1 MDSRK
6 EMNNMEKATKT
17 PKDRHLKVG
26 GRDRRIRLPPSVAP
40 QLFNLTD
47 ELGFQTDGQ
56 TVDWLLRNA
65 EPAIFAATGHG
76 ISTTPNDVIH
86 SSYNNF
92 HNYDFNCGNN
102 CTINGNNT
110 INGTIDGDKLTGVNT
125 VHHEMV
131 FPVGTMKEHAA
142 SSTFPV
148 KDKEDVSDMSMLP
161 PLMHHQQQQEQ
172 EPQPQFELG
181 KVEMAADE
189 KIYVWS
195 E

>member
-1 MDSRK
+1 MD
-6 EMNNMEKATKT
+6 NMEKATRT

-26 GRDRRIRLPPSVAP
+26 GRDRRIRLPPSIAP
-40 QLFNLTD
+40 KLFSLTE
-47 ELGFQTDGQ
+47 ELGFQSDGE
-56 TVDWLLRNA
+56 TVGWLLRNA

-76 ISTTPNDVIH
+76 VSTTTNDVIH
-86 SSYNNF
+86 SSDKIF
-92 HNYDFNCGNN
+92 HNYYSNCGNFSN
-102 CTINGNNT
+102 IINGNCSY
-110 INGTIDGDKLTGVNT
+110 TIDGDNWTGINT
-125 VHHEMV
+125 FHHEMV
-131 FPVGTMKEHAA
+131 FPETTMKEHAA

-148 KDKEDVSDMSMLP
+148 KDKEDVSDMSSQTQPAMLP

-189 KIYVWS
+189 KRYVWS